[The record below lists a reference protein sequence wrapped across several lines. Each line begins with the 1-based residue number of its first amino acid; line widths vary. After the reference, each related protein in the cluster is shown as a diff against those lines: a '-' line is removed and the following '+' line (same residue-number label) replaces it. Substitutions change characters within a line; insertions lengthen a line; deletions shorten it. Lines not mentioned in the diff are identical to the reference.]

1 MRRICLLLV
10 SLSLLCLT
18 AFAEDPE
25 PETFTLS
32 FVGDLALGSDPG
44 ESGVRSPGGA
54 VQDQAGWLLPHGLPG
69 LCRDPQSKQHRG
81 GEHGQ

>member
-18 AFAEDPE
+18 AFAESPE

-32 FVGDLALGSDPG
+32 FVGTWPWALTVSWPTAPIP
-44 ESGVRSPGGA
+44 SPPLSERISA
-54 VQDQAGWLLPHGLPG
+54 IP
-69 LCRDPQSKQHRG
+69 
-81 GEHGQ
+81 

>member
-18 AFAEDPE
+18 AFAESPE

-32 FVGDLALGSDPG
+32 FVGDLALGSDGLMADGPYSFAAVVG
-44 ESGVRSPGGA
+44 EDLG
-54 VQDQAGWLLPHGLPG
+54 
-69 LCRDPQSKQHRG
+69 
-81 GEHGQ
+81 